1 MSTINKDPLATVFV
15 PEIEVRML
23 LHMLV
28 KRVARPSILPMRC
41 DAMRCFAAWIYSW
54 VSGQTLLK
62 DSGVQALD

>member
-1 MSTINKDPLATVFV
+1 
-15 PEIEVRML
+15 ML

-41 DAMRCFAAWIYSW
+41 DAMRWFAAWIYSW
-54 VSGQTLLK
+54 VSGQTLLN

>member
-41 DAMRCFAAWIYSW
+41 DAMLRGMDIQL
-54 VSGQTLLK
+54 GQWADLAQ
-62 DSGVQALD
+62 G